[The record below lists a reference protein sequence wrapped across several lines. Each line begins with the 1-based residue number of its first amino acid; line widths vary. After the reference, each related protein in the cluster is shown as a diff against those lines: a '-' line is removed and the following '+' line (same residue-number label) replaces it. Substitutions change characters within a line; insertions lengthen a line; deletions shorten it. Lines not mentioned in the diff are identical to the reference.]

1 MARKVI
7 WAYAAE
13 EDLEAAASYTFTGI
27 PLYMPLLSL
36 TER

>member
-1 MARKVI
+1 MAHKVI

-13 EDLEAAASYTFTGI
+13 EDLEAAAGI